1 MIRALDLV
9 QGKAGIPEGFA
20 VAIGKTLDLSAGTAV
35 YFSYEVEMDYWLHLR
50 EIRAK
55 WAQPTGAGVGVSIPA
70 IEIFR
75 DLGDRAYQQGNLG
88 VNAIDLR
95 TLTSPGEFLASGVSV
110 NTPYMKINVRPA
122 VPLEMWFPPGSI
134 MKIKVT
140 GFTPND
146 PATMDIAAIGRYVLR
161 PGVG

>member
-1 MIRALDLV
+1 MMIRTLDLI

-20 VAIGKTLDLSAGTAV
+20 VALGKILTLSGSAA
-35 YFSYEVEMDYWLHLR
+35 YWSYTLEQSYWFHLR

-55 WAQPTGAGVGVSIPA
+55 WSQPTGAGVGISIPS

-75 DLGDRAYQQGNLG
+75 DLSERAYQQGNLG

-95 TLTSPGEFLASGVSV
+95 TLTTPGEIVAGKV
-110 NTPYMKINVRPA
+110 KIRPS

-134 MKIKVT
+134 MKIVISGYT
-140 GFTPND
+140 AAD
-146 PATMDIAAIGRYVLR
+146 PATIDLTAIGRYILR
-161 PGVG
+161 PGGE